1 MGYSGYSNTK
11 WLFLKQT
18 KSPRE
23 LTRGLESSKINRAAA
38 WCLYTGPAQAPV
50 EEEQRGMGEPEES
63 QGDSGSE
70 GPWEAQ
76 PPGRGQARA
85 LRAVSSLV
93 QQPRRGDC
101 TAEWVPGPA
110 WLCLALRA
118 VIMGRMAGVPL
129 RTRPQKYLACQHPG
143 ACCCPVP
150 HAGLSYSH
158 WQAHLLGFS
167 C

>member
-1 MGYSGYSNTK
+1 MALFEANKKPQRAHRGFGELENKQSCSLVFVHRPCTGSCGRGAAGNGGAWGITGY
-11 WLFLKQT
+11 W
-18 KSPRE
+18 
-23 LTRGLESSKINRAAA
+23 
-38 WCLYTGPAQAPV
+38 
-50 EEEQRGMGEPEES
+50 
-63 QGDSGSE
+63 GSE
-70 GPWEAQ
+70 RPWEAQ

-93 QQPRRGDC
+93 QQPRRGEC
-101 TAEWVPGPA
+101 TAEQVPAPA